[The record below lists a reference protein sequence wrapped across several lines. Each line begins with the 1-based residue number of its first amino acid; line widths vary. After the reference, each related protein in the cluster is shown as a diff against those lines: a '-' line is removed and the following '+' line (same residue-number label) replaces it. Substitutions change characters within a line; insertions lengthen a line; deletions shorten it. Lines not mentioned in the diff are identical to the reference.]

1 MIALLAL
8 LALVLGQAAAGM
20 HALKHAGSRGDNGAG
35 TPSPHVQ
42 LCLECVSFAPL
53 VGAHGSPV
61 HVLAIAFVAAAG
73 PLPVVGAVYAA
84 ERPATPFRARA
95 PPR

>member
-1 MIALLAL
+1 LIALLAL

-20 HALKHAGSRGDNGAG
+20 HAPKHGGSRGDNGAG

-61 HVLAIAFVAAAG
+61 HVLALAVAATAG
-73 PLPVVGAVYAA
+73 PLPAVEAAYAA
-84 ERPATPFRARA
+84 DRPATPFRARA